1 MDHALTLFDVLAGL
15 LLIISGLTAFMRG
28 ATKELTGMLAFVI
41 AALMAIL
48 ALRFSAPVLRGMM
61 SPDWAAVTAAL
72 LIVFVIV
79 FLILKIVASQITNRV
94 QGAGALG
101 TVDRLIGAAFGL
113 IRAMVILGAFTLLVQ
128 MAGAENGP
136 PKWVSEAKLYP
147 LTAAAGKVLKAF
159 APDAFAA
166 AGKIA
171 PAVKDAVRDGAGY
184 SDDERKAMDDAV
196 EKSR

>member
-1 MDHALTLFDVLAGL
+1 
-15 LLIISGLTAFMRG
+15 
-28 ATKELTGMLAFVI
+28 
-41 AALMAIL
+41 
-48 ALRFSAPVLRGMM
+48 MM
-61 SPDWAAVTAAL
+61 NPDWAAVTAAL

-79 FLILKIVASQITNRV
+79 FVILKIVASQITNRV

-113 IRAMVILGAFTLLVQ
+113 IRALVILGAFTLLVQ
-128 MAGAENGP
+128 MAGGENGP

-147 LTAAAGKVLKAF
+147 LTSAAGMVLKAF

-166 AGKIA
+166 AGRIA

-184 SDDERKAMDDAV
+184 SDNERKAMDDAV

>member
-28 ATKELTGMLAFVI
+28 ATRELTGMLAFIVSVLI
-41 AALMAIL
+41 AIL

-79 FLILKIVASQITNRV
+79 FLVLKILAGLITSRV
-94 QGAGALG
+94 QSAGALG
-101 TVDRLIGAAFGL
+101 TLDRLMGAAFGL
-113 IRAMVILGAFTLLVQ
+113 IRASVILGAFTLLVQ
-128 MAGAENGP
+128 MAGGENGP
-136 PKWVSEAKLYP
+136 PRWVSEAKLYP

-159 APDAFAA
+159 APGAFAA
-166 AGKIA
+166 AGKVA
-171 PAVKDAVRDGAGY
+171 PVVEDAVRDGAGY
-184 SDDERKAMDDAV
+184 SDAERKAMDDAV

>member
-1 MDHALTLFDVLAGL
+1 LTLFDVLAGL
-15 LLIISGLTAFMRG
+15 LLLVSGLTAFMRG
-28 ATKELTGMLAFVI
+28 ATRELTEMLAFVI
-41 AALMAIL
+41 AVLISIL
-48 ALRFSAPVLRGMM
+48 CLRFTAPVLRGMM

-79 FLILKIVASQITNRV
+79 FLLLKVVGSQITSRV
-94 QGAGALG
+94 QSAGALG

-128 MAGAENGP
+128 MAGGEAGP
-136 PKWVSEAKLYP
+136 PKWVAEARLYP
-147 LTAAAGKVLKAF
+147 VTAGAGKVLKAF
-159 APDAFAA
+159 APSAFAA
-166 AGKIA
+166 AGKVA

>member
-1 MDHALTLFDVLAGL
+1 MTLFDVLAGL
-15 LLIISGLTAFMRG
+15 LLLVSALTAFMRG

-41 AALMAIL
+41 AVLISIL
-48 ALRFSAPVLRGMM
+48 CLRVTAPVLRGMM

-72 LIVFVIV
+72 LIVFVVV
-79 FLILKIVASQITNRV
+79 FLILKIVSSQITKGV
-94 QGAGALG
+94 QSAGALG
-101 TVDRLIGAAFGL
+101 TIDRLIGAAFGL
-113 IRAMVILGAFTLLVQ
+113 IRAMMILGAFTLLVQ
-128 MAGAENGP
+128 MAGAESGP
-136 PKWVSEAKLYP
+136 PKWVSEARLYP

-159 APDAFAA
+159 APSAFAA
-166 AGKIA
+166 AGKVA

>member
-1 MDHALTLFDVLAGL
+1 MDDLTLFDVLAGL
-15 LLIISGLTAFMRG
+15 LLIISALTAFMRG

-41 AALMAIL
+41 AALIAIFC
-48 ALRFSAPVLRGMM
+48 LRFSAPVLRGMM

-72 LIVFVIV
+72 LVVFVIV
-79 FLILKIVASQITNRV
+79 FLILKIFASQITKGV

-101 TVDRLIGAAFGL
+101 TVDRVIGAAFGL
-113 IRAMVILGAFTLLVQ
+113 IRALVILGAFTLLVQ

-136 PKWVSEAKLYP
+136 PRWVSEARLYP
-147 LTAAAGKVLKAF
+147 LTKAAGKVLKAF
-159 APDAFAA
+159 APSAFAA
-166 AGKIA
+166 AGKVA

-184 SDDERKAMDDAV
+184 SDAERKAMDDAV

>member
-1 MDHALTLFDVLAGL
+1 MTLFDVLAGL
-15 LLIISGLTAFMRG
+15 LLLVSALTAFMRG

-41 AALMAIL
+41 AVLISIL
-48 ALRFSAPVLRGMM
+48 CLRFTAPVLRGMM

-72 LIVFVIV
+72 LIVFVVV
-79 FLILKIVASQITNRV
+79 FLLLKIVGSQITSRV
-94 QGAGALG
+94 QNAGALG

-128 MAGAENGP
+128 MAGGEAGP
-136 PKWVSEAKLYP
+136 PKWVAEAKLYP
-147 LTAAAGKVLKAF
+147 VTAGAGKVLKAF
-159 APDAFAA
+159 APSAFAA
-166 AGKIA
+166 AGKVA

-184 SDDERKAMDDAV
+184 SDEERKAMDDAV

>member
-1 MDHALTLFDVLAGL
+1 MTLFDVLAGL
-15 LLIISGLTAFMRG
+15 LLLVSGLTAFMRG
-28 ATKELTGMLAFVI
+28 ATRELTEMLAFVI
-41 AALMAIL
+41 AVLISIL
-48 ALRFSAPVLRGMM
+48 CLRFTAPVLRGMM

-79 FLILKIVASQITNRV
+79 FLLLKVVGSQITSRV
-94 QGAGALG
+94 QSAGALG

-128 MAGAENGP
+128 MAGGEAGP
-136 PKWVSEAKLYP
+136 PKWVAEARLYP
-147 LTAAAGKVLKAF
+147 VTAGAGKVLKAF
-159 APDAFAA
+159 APSAFAA
-166 AGKIA
+166 AGKVA

>member
-28 ATKELTGMLAFVI
+28 ATRELTGMLAFI
-41 AALMAIL
+41 ASVLIAIL

-79 FLILKIVASQITNRV
+79 FLVLKILAGLITSRV
-94 QGAGALG
+94 QSAGALG
-101 TVDRLIGAAFGL
+101 TLDRLMGAAFGL
-113 IRAMVILGAFTLLVQ
+113 IRASVILGAFTLLVQ
-128 MAGAENGP
+128 MAGGENGP
-136 PKWVSEAKLYP
+136 PRWVSEAKLYP
-147 LTAAAGKVLKAF
+147 MTSAAGKVLKAF
-159 APDAFAA
+159 APGAFAA
-166 AGKIA
+166 AGKVA
-171 PAVKDAVRDGAGY
+171 PAVEDAVRDGAGY
-184 SDDERKAMDDAV
+184 SDAERKAMDDAV